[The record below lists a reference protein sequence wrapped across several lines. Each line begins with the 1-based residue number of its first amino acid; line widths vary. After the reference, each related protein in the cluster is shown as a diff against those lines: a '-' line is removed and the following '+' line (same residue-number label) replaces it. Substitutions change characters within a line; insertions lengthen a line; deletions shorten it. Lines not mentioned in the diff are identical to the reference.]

1 MKSISFLSLLA
12 SVTTTVL
19 FSVAAASINVPF
31 VTIEKGAYSGIDA
44 PLTEVYRTASE
55 FQRFWV
61 RHRSIAIDDPSINN
75 DTPATNIPLVDFS
88 RQIVIA
94 VCMGV
99 QNSGGYDIEIKSLDR
114 GEDVEDEN
122 TLAVNFMMSAPPS
135 SGMVTTALTQP
146 YHIVRVDIPLPS
158 PPPTS
163 TTSTTT
169 SDTDLEIVF
178 VGSHVEQPQ
187 TPPPSTKK
195 LIITIAE
202 DADKDAISAEIEL
215 LPEVT
220 NVEVMTSLPFMFVDF
235 DMNVI
240 GKKEAKELLGRV
252 KGVNTIEED
261 S

>member
-44 PLTEVYRTASE
+44 PLTEVYRTASN
-55 FQRFWV
+55 FQTFWV

-75 DTPATNIPLVDFS
+75 DSPATNIPLVDFS

-122 TLAVNFMMSAPPS
+122 TLAVNFMMSAPS
-135 SGMVTTALTQP
+135 TSDMVTTALTQP

-158 PPPTS
+158 PPPP
-163 TTSTTT
+163 TTT

>member
-1 MKSISFLSLLA
+1 MKSISFLSFLGT
-12 SVTTTVL
+12 VTTTVL

-55 FQRFWV
+55 FQKFWV
-61 RHRSIAIDDPSINN
+61 RHRSIAVDDPSITN

-114 GEDVEDEN
+114 GDDVEDEN
-122 TLAVNFMMSAPPS
+122 TLAVNFMMSAPS
-135 SGMVTTALTQP
+135 TSGMVTTALTQP
-146 YHIVRVDIPLPS
+146 YHIVRFDIPLPS
-158 PPPTS
+158 PS
-163 TTSTTT
+163 TTTRITT

-178 VGSHVEQPQ
+178 VGSHAEQPQ
-187 TPPPSTKK
+187 SPPTSIMK
-195 LIITIAE
+195 LIITVAE
-202 DADKDAISAEIEL
+202 DADKDAIRSEIET

-220 NVEVMTSLPFMFVDF
+220 NVEVMSSLPFMFVDF